1 MKALVYTGPRG
12 LEVRECPDPVAAAD
26 RVVLKVVAA
35 GVCGSDLDGYTGT
48 NGRRKPGQIMG
59 HEAVGVVTHA
69 HEAHADLVG
78 QTMTFTP
85 ILACG
90 QCPQCRAGFDN
101 RCATRQ
107 LIGVHLDL
115 PGAFAES
122 VQVPVANLVPWRD
135 PSQVVGTLVEP
146 LAVAWRAVSA
156 LGNDVR
162 GPVLVL
168 GAGTIGALTA
178 LTLRERLGVTV
189 DIYDPVTWKADWL
202 ETLSIRSLGELPLA
216 SLQPSTDAVDRK
228 YAVVVDCVGSTASL
242 RTAVDQVDTGG
253 RIHVVGMA
261 TPTTEFPAQQMVS
274 REITITTSYAYT
286 REMFRAAAESA
297 ADLVPSL
304 SLMQPVV
311 CGLQDAA
318 EHFEALLDKNSRIR
332 KVVICP

>member
-1 MKALVYTGPRG
+1 MKALVYIGPKS
-12 LEVRECPDPVAAAD
+12 LEVRECPDPVATAD

-35 GVCGSDLDGYTGT
+35 GICGSDLDGYAST

-59 HEAVGVVTHA
+59 HEAVGIVTHA
-69 HEAHADLVG
+69 PEAYADLVG

-85 ILACG
+85 VIACG
-90 QCPQCRAGFDN
+90 VCPQCRAGFDN

-107 LIGVHLDL
+107 LIGVHLES
-115 PGAFAES
+115 PGAFAEY
-122 VQVPVANLVPWRD
+122 VQVPVANLVPWSA
-135 PSQVVGTLVEP
+135 PSEVIGTLVEP
-146 LAVAWRAVSA
+146 LAVAWRAVAS

-178 LTLRERLGVTV
+178 LTLRERLGVAV
-189 DIYDPVTWKADWL
+189 DVYDPVTWKGDWL
-202 ETLSIRSLGELPLA
+202 KTLNIRSLSELPLT
-216 SLQPSTDAVDRK
+216 SLEPTTSAADRK

-242 RTAVDQVDTGG
+242 RSAVDQVVTGG

-261 TPTTEFPAQQMVS
+261 TPTIELPAQQMVS
-274 REITITTSYAYT
+274 REITISASYAYT
-286 REMFRAAAESA
+286 SEMFREAAESA

-304 SLMQPVV
+304 SLMHPVV

-318 EHFEALLDKNSRIR
+318 EHFEALLHKDSRVG